1 MYSVIGPNG
10 QVYGPADA
18 GLMRVW
24 CQEGRITAETQIVDP
39 FDDQVKRAS
48 SIPEIAQYIPVLA
61 PPLPTPP
68 VLQTQQSVYSA
79 PVHQAPGYYNFS
91 QPPAAYSS
99 LPPISYGPP
108 RNKMLAMLFALFLG
122 AFGMHRFYLGRPAGG
137 FAMLCLTVMTFG
149 FAAPLTI
156 IWALFDLMMIA
167 NGELR
172 DGADRP
178 LV

>member
-1 MYSVIGPNG
+1 MYSIIGPNG

-24 CQEGRITAETQIVDP
+24 CQEGRITAETQVVDP
-39 FDDQVKRAS
+39 FDDQVKSAAV
-48 SIPEIAQYIPVLA
+48 IPEIAQYLPVVA
-61 PPLPTPP
+61 PPLPRPP
-68 VLQTQQSVYSA
+68 VLQVQQGAYSA
-79 PVHQAPGYYNFS
+79 PVPQAPSYFNFA
-91 QPPAAYSS
+91 QTPAPYSS

-108 RNKMLAMLFALFLG
+108 RNKVLAMLFALFLG
-122 AFGMHRFYLGRPAGG
+122 AFGIHRFYLGRPAVG

-149 FAAPLTI
+149 FAAPVTI
-156 IWALFDLMMIA
+156 IWALFDLVMIA
-167 NGELR
+167 NGDLR